1 HAHLPVKTPIQVG
14 RRSLYHSVRFFARG
28 TVLTHDVSNRAPRT
42 SSVIVNELPVL
53 LAGDILVCHMPE
65 PVRVRA
71 ADRHTGF
78 KVVGQP
84 TKFVP
89 LHVSH
94 LAQLVILERLIE
106 LVVTDRQANTPRF
119 PQGPEVDQPDNLA
132 RDSIEVIRATHITAL
147 VPKFDRARDEPPH
160 SLFSRIKYSHVSHL
174 AQNSTVTSG
183 RKQALTQSREN
194 TPPLYRLKY
203 TPP

>member
-1 HAHLPVKTPIQVG
+1 PPPVTPAHYCYALLPYTTLFRSFLILVVGIHAHLPVKTPIQVG
-14 RRSLYHSVRFFARG
+14 RRSLYHSVRFFTRG
-28 TVLTHDVSNRAPRT
+28 TVLTHNASDRAPRT

-53 LAGDILVCHMPE
+53 LAGDILVRHMPE

-89 LHVSH
+89 L
-94 LAQLVILERLIE
+94 
-106 LVVTDRQANTPRF
+106 
-119 PQGPEVDQPDNLA
+119 
-132 RDSIEVIRATHITAL
+132 
-147 VPKFDRARDEPPH
+147 
-160 SLFSRIKYSHVSHL
+160 HVSHL